1 MFTLDVEEF
10 PLEACLLSIKYRLVS
25 GGQKFEAIMPLPIT
39 ILNFV
44 EYLHTSEAE
53 WVEEWSRLTNGSNK
67 QLHYMVRHLEVDRQV
82 IPEEFDW
89 ILKEYFVRAGA
100 V

>member
-1 MFTLDVEEF
+1 
-10 PLEACLLSIKYRLVS
+10 
-25 GGQKFEAIMPLPIT
+25 MPLPIT

-53 WVEEWSRLTNGSNK
+53 WVEEWSRLTNGNNK

-100 V
+100 VQGVKMVLFSIQCKILGVLVTTLR